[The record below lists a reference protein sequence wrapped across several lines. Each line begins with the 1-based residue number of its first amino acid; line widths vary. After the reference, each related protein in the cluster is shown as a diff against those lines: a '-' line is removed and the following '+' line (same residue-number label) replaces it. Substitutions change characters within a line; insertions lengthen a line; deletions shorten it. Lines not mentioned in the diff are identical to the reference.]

1 MLKVTPL
8 NNSLL
13 QTLTVN
19 EYNNVCP
26 FLEQVDTFL
35 GEVLYEADEESR
47 YIYFPTSSVISLFII
62 LENGGSSEI
71 AVMDNRSGVGLPSLI
86 KNKPTQHMAI
96 VTKSGIAY
104 RLEKHLL
111 SQKLK
116 SLMLAAFRTK
126 IYQFNTQVKVNSF
139 AA

>member
-1 MLKVTPL
+1 MLKVIPL

-19 EYNNVCP
+19 EYNNIYP

-35 GEVLYEADEESR
+35 GEVLYEADEASR

-62 LENGGSSEI
+62 LENGGTSEI
-71 AVMDNRSGVGLPSLI
+71 AVMDNRSSVGLPSLI
-86 KNKPTQHMAI
+86 KDKPTQHMAI

-104 RLEKHLL
+104 RLEKRLL

-126 IYQFNTQVKVNSF
+126 IYQFNTLAKINSF